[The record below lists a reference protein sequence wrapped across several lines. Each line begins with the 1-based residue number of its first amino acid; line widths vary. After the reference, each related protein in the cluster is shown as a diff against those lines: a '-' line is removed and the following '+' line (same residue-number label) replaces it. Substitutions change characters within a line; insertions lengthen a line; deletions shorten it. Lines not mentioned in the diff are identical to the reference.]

1 MAWHVVRYTPDQL
14 NSREEN
20 RFYCHQGDII
30 KFGRVRFRIR
40 KLRIND
46 TDCTENEEADDIYPN
61 DDAPFRDGMNLN
73 ASREFNHSLEI
84 DE

>member
-1 MAWHVVRYTPDQL
+1 MAWHVVRYTPDKF

-20 RFYCHQGDII
+20 RFYCSQGDII

-46 TDCTENEEADDIYPN
+46 NDCTENEEADDIYPHESS
-61 DDAPFRDGMNLN
+61 PFRDGNN
-73 ASREFNHSLEI
+73 HNGSREFNNSLEI